1 MPRSRPPLDKTVF
14 ILGGAGLVG
23 TQISY
28 QIARD
33 LKPQKI
39 IIASLFQK
47 EVRELAHVM
56 RKEFP
61 SITFVE
67 LWGNIFVRSEFAR
80 SERDELLASPS
91 RRRALYD
98 DLFGALDGA
107 YDRSMLA
114 VAVRE
119 HGADVLIDCVNTAS
133 GISYQDVYTNSI
145 EVRNCLLYTSPSPR
159 DRQKSRM
166 PSSA

>member
-1 MPRSRPPLDKTVF
+1 MPRNSHSNLDKTVF

-39 IIASLFQK
+39 VIASLFQK
-47 EVRELAHVM
+47 EVRELAREL

-67 LWGNIFVRSEFAR
+67 LW
-80 SERDELLASPS
+80 
-91 RRRALYD
+91 
-98 DLFGALDGA
+98 
-107 YDRSMLA
+107 
-114 VAVRE
+114 
-119 HGADVLIDCVNTAS
+119 
-133 GISYQDVYTNSI
+133 
-145 EVRNCLLYTSPSPR
+145 
-159 DRQKSRM
+159 
-166 PSSA
+166 